1 MSSIFPQDFILPDLG
16 KRCQPLGL
24 TDEGW
29 RILYRKIDKHYA
41 FIYM

>member
-16 KRCQPLGL
+16 RRWRAAP
-24 TDEGW
+24 DEGW

-41 FIYM
+41 CIYM